1 MEDLKQILIHNIYDV
16 YNHRDPNS
24 SEHPYGHL
32 KDNLEK
38 QGFDLKLASE
48 GDPVF
53 CDYLLFYDMPSIV
66 LSAENSYFTKYLAS
80 EAFRRKMLLITFE
93 PPVVYEPNWI
103 TANHRYFGKVLT
115 WMDDLLVDEKYV
127 KFNRPQSD
135 ARYPRVPFE
144 QKKLC
149 TLING
154 NKFSPHPLELYSE
167 RIRAIRF
174 FEQRYPEEFD
184 LFGRGWS
191 TADYP
196 SYLGAVGIKGETLRN
211 YKFSI
216 CYENAR
222 ELNGYITEKIFD
234 CFHSSCVPI
243 YYGAP
248 NIEKYIPAD
257 IFIDFRKFPD
267 YDSLYAHISA
277 MSAEEHEA
285 YLDRIEQFLS
295 SPAYRTQFTKEAFS
309 RTITDTI
316 LEMGQNR

>member
-1 MEDLKQILIHNIYDV
+1 MKQILMHHNYDV
-16 YNHRDPNS
+16 YNHPIPDSPQPNWYLR
-24 SEHPYGHL
+24 EYL
-32 KDNLEK
+32 DKK
-38 QGFDLKLASE
+38 GFQSIPISE

-53 CDYLLFYDMPSIV
+53 CDYLLFFDLPSIV
-66 LSAENSYFTKYLAS
+66 LSAQNSYFTKYLAS
-80 EAFRRKMLLITFE
+80 EAFRRKMLLILFE

-103 TANHRYFGKVLT
+103 SANHRYFSKVFT

-127 KFNRPQSD
+127 KFQWPHFD
-135 ARYPRVPFE
+135 ARYPRIPFE
-144 QKKLC
+144 QKKTC
-149 TLING
+149 VLINSD
-154 NKFSPHPLELYSE
+154 KFYSHPLELYSE
-167 RIRAIRF
+167 RIKAIRF

-191 TADYP
+191 SADYP
-196 SYLGAVGIKGETLRN
+196 SYRGTVTSKGEILPH

-222 ELNGYITEKIFD
+222 ELSGYITEKIFD
-234 CFHSSCVPI
+234 CFHASCVPI

-285 YLDRIEQFLS
+285 YLDRIEQFLA
-295 SPAYRTQFTKEAFS
+295 SPAYLSKFSREAFS
-309 RTITDTI
+309 RIIADTI
-316 LEMGQNR
+316 LKLEQTRKSTN